1 MYLSIIIW
9 RMTPGFTRGLFPLPI
24 PYLCKQSTYGIMG
37 WSGPTRWA
45 WPVTECLASYWA
57 CSQGPR
63 WRLWVQL
70 ESSLG
75 SGPNHLKF
83 QVPLSRE
90 TEQVLEGGSCSLFR
104 EGRMEEPEA
113 DPLPLGMGSGFQ
125 VIPRGRAEK
134 GKLISQLK
142 GSFPSFHIRD
152 LTQISSSVLLIHC

>member
-1 MYLSIIIW
+1 MLSRTW
-9 RMTPGFTRGLFPLPI
+9 
-24 PYLCKQSTYGIMG
+24 
-37 WSGPTRWA
+37 
-45 WPVTECLASYWA
+45 
-57 CSQGPR
+57 

-113 DPLPLGMGSGFQ
+113 DPLPLGMDSGFQ

-142 GSFPSFHIRD
+142 GSFPSFHIPD
-152 LTQISSSVLLIHC
+152 LSQISSSVLLIHC